1 MSESS
6 TINLATVGTAELEA
20 MSVPV
25 FASCLES
32 MSNEAIVRFKR
43 MRKLSASHRSA
54 LEKYLVE
61 HPENRPGGEDDL
73 PPPKVAPAG
82 AKGKKA
88 KKTGATS
95 AKGKKTGATSPKSEK
110 PAGVD
115 RRGSFPDFK
124 KRLRAWWVGVE
135 VKDLDTLDK
144 QRGKAASP
152 AKAKKT
158 NAQPKPKSPPPQP
171 APSAPSMSKAEVL
184 QMLWGAGYM
193 LPGGDDFAL
202 KLVKGLTFHNSL
214 PYLDISAGL
223 GGGTSAVAQHHK
235 VTVEGVEVDPGL
247 AEAALG
253 LLTARG
259 IADASPIRCADPLSE
274 NLGEGKYAAIF
285 ARETLFTIPDRKTL
299 LRNMATSLSPS
310 GSIVL
315 TDFML
320 VDRTTSSNPEL
331 EAWQQAEPARAL
343 PFTLE
348 EYSELL
354 DQAQFAIRTSKDLST
369 DYIGFIQAGWR
380 KLHTYLQT
388 AKLSPETA
396 NMLMAEGNI
405 WLARCKALE
414 SGDLRL
420 ISVQGTLKPTNLM
433 TDPETNPD

>member
-1 MSESS
+1 MSEST

-32 MSNEAIVRFKR
+32 MSGEAIVRFKR

-54 LEKYLVE
+54 LEKYLIE
-61 HPENRPGGEDDL
+61 HPEKRPGGEAEA
-73 PPPKVAPAG
+73 PAPKVAPSG

-88 KKTGATS
+88 KKTGKTPPKA
-95 AKGKKTGATSPKSEK
+95 AKPE
-110 PAGVD
+110 GVD
-115 RRGSFPDFK
+115 RRGSYPDFK

-135 VKDLDTLDK
+135 VKDLDSFDK
-144 QRGKAASP
+144 RRDKAAAP
-152 AKAKKT
+152 AKAKK
-158 NAQPKPKSPPPQP
+158 NDVPPKPKSPPLQP
-171 APSAPSMSKAEVL
+171 APSATSTSKAEVL
-184 QMLWGAGYM
+184 QMLWGKGHT

-202 KLVKGLTFHNSL
+202 TLVKGLTFHNSL

-223 GGGTSAVAQHHK
+223 GGGTSAIARHHK
-235 VTVEGVEVDPGL
+235 ITVEGIEVDPEL
-247 AEAALG
+247 AASAME
-253 LLTARG
+253 LLTAHG
-259 IADASPIRCADPLSE
+259 LTKVSPIRCADPQSE
-274 NLGEGKYAAIF
+274 KLGEGKYAAVF

-299 LRNMATSLSPS
+299 LRNVVASLSPA

-315 TDFML
+315 TDFMPA
-320 VDRTTSSNPEL
+320 DRATGTNPEL
-331 EAWQQAEPARAL
+331 EAWRQAEPARAL

-354 DQAQFAIRTSKDLST
+354 EQSQFAIDTSDDLSAK
-369 DYIGFIQAGWR
+369 YIGLIQAGWQR
-380 KLHTYLQT
+380 LHTCLQT

-396 NMLMAEGNI
+396 NMLMAEGSI

-420 ISVQGTLKPTNLM
+420 VSIKGTLKPTSSM
-433 TDPETNPD
+433 TNPKTNPD